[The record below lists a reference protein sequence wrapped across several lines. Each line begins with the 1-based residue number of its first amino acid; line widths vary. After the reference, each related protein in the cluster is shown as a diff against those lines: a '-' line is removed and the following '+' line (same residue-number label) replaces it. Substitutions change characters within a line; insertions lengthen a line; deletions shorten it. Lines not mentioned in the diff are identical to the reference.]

1 MVVVVVLALVLLVV
15 VGLVVLAL
23 VAAMAVGDLLA
34 VVTAVVEVL
43 VARAVPAVVAG
54 ELAAVAFLSEPTMA
68 LHLKPGDS
76 TLVHQ
81 AVLLLLL
88 LSRDLRHLLAL
99 ELLSKS
105 VQSLL
110 YQPAQV
116 VLQQHDVA
124 LLLHLQSYFEV
135 LHAVVLIDEA
145 HSQWHDVIAVHLPQC
160 FQWHH
165 VIVAVVGHHHHRL
178 HPLGLKF
185 VFSYDDDDDDAP
197 DYYFVG
203 HYFDLVH

>member
-43 VARAVPAVVAG
+43 VDLAVPAAVAG

-81 AVLLLLL
+81 AVLLLLLLL

-124 LLLHLQSYFEV
+124 LLHLQSYFEV

-165 VIVAVVGHHHHRL
+165 VIVVVVGHHHRL

-197 DYYFVG
+197 DYYFG